1 MSAKRGCKQ
10 GFNGLTSKVE
20 NEKKLK
26 EYLKQKDV
34 DAKSNNK

>member
-10 GFNGLTSKVE
+10 GFNGLTSKLE

-26 EYLKQKDV
+26 EYLKIKN
-34 DAKSNNK
+34 ANIKPINK